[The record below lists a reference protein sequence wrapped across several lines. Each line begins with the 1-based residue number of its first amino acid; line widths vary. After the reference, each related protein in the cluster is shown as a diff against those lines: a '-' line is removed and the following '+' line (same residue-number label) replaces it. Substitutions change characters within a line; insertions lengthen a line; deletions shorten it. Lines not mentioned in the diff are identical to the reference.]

1 MKTKQT
7 NKNNRWLDGRD
18 TKTVNPLNS
27 LFVYSG
33 FLSMWLVYFFDENK
47 VVCEQSLLQ
56 LELHANSFWI
66 VYEAYVLSF
75 EPDVLK
81 WMQ

>member
-1 MKTKQT
+1 
-7 NKNNRWLDGRD
+7 
-18 TKTVNPLNS
+18 
-27 LFVYSG
+27 
-33 FLSMWLVYFFDENK
+33 MWLVYFFDENK

-66 VYEAYVLSF
+66 VYKAYVLSF